1 MRLERWRA
9 SVLMRVTTWVLFGV
23 FVVLAVAVQFD
34 GPWEPSVLL
43 LAVGLVALG
52 AFFPYLASGYI
63 DLFEDVVVIDGW
75 WRRRREV
82 PLAEIVAVEPDRYG
96 LDFRTGPHEVVS
108 GPSAIGQKGWV
119 ADLLKVQTRGDRI
132 AARVMSAAVS
142 AREDS
147 RRHSQGR

>member
-52 AFFPYLASGYI
+52 AFFPYVASGYI

-75 WRRRREV
+75 WRRLRSWPWSPTGTGWTSGR
-82 PLAEIVAVEPDRYG
+82 DRTK
-96 LDFRTGPHEVVS
+96 LCQAP
-108 GPSAIGQKGWV
+108 
-119 ADLLKVQTRGDRI
+119 
-132 AARVMSAAVS
+132 ARS
-142 AREDS
+142 ARRDGWRICSRS
-147 RRHSQGR
+147 RRAVTGSQRG